1 MADIEHTLSQ
11 ISAKRWNEILKEHRE
26 RVLHHRRL
34 AEVEH
39 MEAKEFIGLTRR
51 QRARARNME
60 QFLPES
66 QTDEWPMENSSRRE
80 DFEGLLARLNNS
92 KLDFLHTDLDTG
104 LTMAQMAADA
114 NRGSEKR
121 LRNARNARTAYNA
134 VLRFR
139 HNVVMT
145 EDESRALDEKMRQLR
160 VLLVQLG
167 KYC

>member
-1 MADIEHTLSQ
+1 MSDIEHTLSQ
-11 ISAKRWNEILKEHRE
+11 ISAKRWDEILKAHRE
-26 RVLHHRRL
+26 RVLHHRYL
-34 AEVEH
+34 AEIGH
-39 MEAKEFIGLTRR
+39 MEAEEFIGLTRR

-60 QFLPES
+60 HFIPES

-121 LRNARNARTAYNA
+121 SRNARNARTAYNA
-134 VLRFR
+134 VLRSA
-139 HNVVMT
+139 T
-145 EDESRALDEKMRQLR
+145 TYS
-160 VLLVQLG
+160 
-167 KYC
+167 